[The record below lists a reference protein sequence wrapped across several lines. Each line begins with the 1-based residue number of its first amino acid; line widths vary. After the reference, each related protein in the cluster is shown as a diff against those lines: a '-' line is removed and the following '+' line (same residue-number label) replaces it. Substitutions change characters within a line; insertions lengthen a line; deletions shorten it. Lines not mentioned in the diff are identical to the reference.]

1 MKKNETKKTIK
12 NIVCLEGALTNYNC
26 KYCENGNAVIYLT
39 VCVENTKGHSFI
51 PVVVFK
57 DSYSDFEQLS
67 KDLNSI
73 EIPKYNKGED
83 DFFKDYLPKL
93 ENVYI
98 EGELNA
104 STYNRNTTIQVIA
117 NVVK

>member
-1 MKKNETKKTIK
+1 MKKYETKKSIK
-12 NIVCLEGALTNYNC
+12 NIVCLEGALTH
-26 KYCENGNAVIYLT
+26 IYTGTNNINLT

-57 DSYSDFEQLS
+57 DSYTDFEQLS
-67 KDLNSI
+67 KDLENI
-73 EIPKYNKGED
+73 EIPKYNKGNED
-83 DFFKDYLPKL
+83 YFKDYLPRL

-98 EGELNA
+98 EGELN
-104 STYNRNTTIQVIA
+104 SNSYKGNTTLQVIA

>member
-1 MKKNETKKTIK
+1 MKKNETKKPIK
-12 NIVCLEGALTNYNC
+12 NIVCLEGALAHAYT
-26 KYCENGNAVIYLT
+26 GNNIINLT

-57 DSYSDFEQLS
+57 DSYSDFDQLS
-67 KDLNSI
+67 KDIKNI
-73 EIPKYNKGED
+73 DIPEYNKGNED
-83 DFFKDYLPKL
+83 YFKDYLPRL

-98 EGELNA
+98 EGELN
-104 STYNRNTTIQVIA
+104 SNTFKGNTTIQVIA